1 MSDSVLQDISN
12 QAKIS
17 HVHANAVVVANIVEV
32 VSSVIKNIATSDV
45 SSALS
50 EDGLSSDVLSNI
62 VANRIKEH
70 TINTGV

>member
-12 QAKIS
+12 QAKIN